1 MGSGGGTSGGGEQLG
16 YRPSEKKRS
25 PIVSVGKPTAKKA
38 PSQTPGL
45 GMSPGQSQAMFGT
58 TKYAGLTMAE
68 PKAPP
73 KEPSVRDFATPTD
86 TPTRAK
92 TTKPDTSGFTREER
106 EMRAPKQ
113 GLSPGDVLATIGT
126 SGYGQQ
132 AAAKLAGTTKVT
144 KEQLGGLATRA
155 NIGQLPPGEVQVP
168 GMGTAALNLLN
179 LAGKATA
186 KSILDKIIEGGD
198 PVTNERGDVVG
209 AVTEGAVKGTQVY
222 TGQSQFNPFKGD
234 GSKQEP
240 EPVSELA
247 APVVEDVEET
257 TLLSPTKKRGRGT
270 RFKKLTGDTLLEG
283 QGVLV
288 SDR

>member
-16 YRPSEKKRS
+16 YRSREQKRS
-25 PIVSVGKPTAKKA
+25 PIVSVGKPAA
-38 PSQTPGL
+38 PAYTP
-45 GMSPGQSQAMFGT
+45 
-58 TKYAGLTMAE
+58 
-68 PKAPP
+68 
-73 KEPSVRDFATPTD
+73 PSKPAVRDFATPMD
-86 TPTRAK
+86 TLTRTK
-92 TTKPDTSGFTREER
+92 TSRPDMSGFTREER
-106 EMRAPKQ
+106 EMRAPQ
-113 GLSPGDVLATIGT
+113 RGLSPGDVLATIGT

-179 LAGKATA
+179 LAGKTTA

-222 TGQSQFNPFKGD
+222 TGQSQFNPLTGD
-234 GSKQEP
+234 TTKQEP
-240 EPVSELA
+240 EPVSEPT
-247 APVVEDVEET
+247 APVVEDVQET

-270 RFKKLTGDTLLEG
+270 RFKKLSGDTLLEG

-288 SDR
+288 SEG